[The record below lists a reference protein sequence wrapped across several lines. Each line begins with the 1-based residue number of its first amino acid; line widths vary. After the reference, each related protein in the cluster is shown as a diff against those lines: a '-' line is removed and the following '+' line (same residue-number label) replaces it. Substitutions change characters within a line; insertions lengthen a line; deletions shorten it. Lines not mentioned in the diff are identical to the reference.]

1 MDLMYMIILWLK
13 KFIERMASITSFI
26 GGSFLP
32 DTDSDDDDL
41 GITGSGNHGR
51 SEKK

>member
-13 KFIERMASITSFI
+13 RFIEHMVSITSFI

-32 DTDSDDDDL
+32 DDDPDDDDL
-41 GITGSGNHGR
+41 GITESGHHGR
-51 SEKK
+51 PGRK

>member
-1 MDLMYMIILWLK
+1 MDLMYMIVLWLK

-32 DTDSDDDDL
+32 DTDDDDGDI
-41 GITGSGNHGR
+41 GITEPSYQGR
-51 SEKK
+51 PGRK